1 VSTVEYDPFAPE
13 LREDPY
19 PLYHRLRAQ
28 APVHRSALGMWLISR
43 YSDAE
48 LLLRDRRLGRNFS
61 TFLDAQI
68 GHGPLRTLFDG
79 MMLYADPPDHT
90 RLRNLVARAFTPT
103 VVASMAGE
111 IQRLVDRL
119 LDARAAEGTIDVIE
133 HLAYPLP
140 VLVICQMLG
149 IPTADRDWF
158 QHWSRDLGAA
168 LDYVLTP
175 EVVARGDGAAQDSTI
190 YLRALIRE
198 RRHTRGDDLLS
209 KLIEAEDQGSRLTE
223 PEIISTCMLLFGA
236 GHETTM
242 GLIGN
247 AMLAALQHPDQLRA
261 LRDDAAIMRTAV
273 DEFLRFDTPVQMAGR
288 IAREPIVLD
297 DAAIAE
303 GDVVVILLGAANRD
317 PARFERPD
325 ELDVRRPDN
334 APLSFGGGVH
344 YCLGAALARL
354 EAQAALG
361 TLIRRFPDLR
371 LDAAAPEW
379 RDTVVLRGL
388 RSLPL
393 RFSPTR

>member
-1 VSTVEYDPFAPE
+1 MEFNPFLPE
-13 LREDPY
+13 LRENPY
-19 PLYHRLRAQ
+19 PLYSKLRAHD
-28 APVHRSALGMWLISR
+28 PIHRSPLGMWFISR
-43 YSDAE
+43 YADADA
-48 LLLRDRRLGRNFS
+48 LLRDRRLGRDFS
-61 TFLDAQI
+61 RFLDAQI
-68 GHGPLRTLFDG
+68 GHGPLRALFDG

-90 RLRNLVARAFTPT
+90 RLRGLVARAFTSS
-103 VVASMAGE
+103 VVASMQPT
-111 IQRLVDRL
+111 IQQIVDAL
-119 LDARAAEGTIDVIE
+119 LDARARDGRIDVIE

-198 RRHTRGDDLLS
+198 RRQARGDDLLS
-209 KLIEAEDQGSRLTE
+209 KLIQAEDHGSRLTE
-223 PEIISTCMLLFGA
+223 MEIISTCMLLFGA

-247 AMLAALQHPDQLRA
+247 AVLALLRHPDQLHA
-261 LRDDAAIMRTAV
+261 LRTDPSLMTAAI
-273 DEFLRFDTPVQMAGR
+273 DEFLRFDTPVQMTGR
-288 IAREPIVLD
+288 IARQDVTVGATTIP
-297 DAAIAE
+297 E

-325 ELDVRRPDN
+325 DLDVRRSN
-334 APLSFGGGVH
+334 SAPLSFGGGVH
-344 YCLGAALARL
+344 YCLGAPLARVEAQIALA
-354 EAQAALG
+354 
-361 TLIRRFPDLR
+361 TLIRRCTDLR
-371 LDAAAPEW
+371 LESSVPEW

-393 RFSPTR
+393 RFSPAG